1 MDKNGPKFDKIDE
14 ATLALKVKALSKRP
28 CPAVVLQCAG
38 DELRCAVSCLIAV
51 CLSAQAPLWVCYQN
65 YAMLPLDCD
74 TTLAQPRDTQGSSSQ
89 TVICGHY
96 ERFCLYLNGVGG
108 YNIFRDMIYALCR
121 ICWLIRFSVWRSN
134 SIPALSSTGED
145 GTAWQQALKQ
155 FVPLAG
161 SIMPILGGIIQS
173 MVIIQHRGFSR

>member
-1 MDKNGPKFDKIDE
+1 M
-14 ATLALKVKALSKRP
+14 
-28 CPAVVLQCAG
+28 QCAG

-74 TTLAQPRDTQGSSSQ
+74 TTLAQPRDTQGSSRRGSV
-89 TVICGHY
+89 VIMRGSV
-96 ERFCLYLNGVGG
+96 YLNGVGG

-121 ICWLIRFSVWRSN
+121 ICWLIRFSVWRSH